1 MTRTEI
7 DDWLKERNITPD
19 CKLSSGIPKFIK
31 KNMMEDFKRETGSNS
46 DNPTELL
53 YLYLHP
59 GINTKCPVCGN
70 DLPFQNFFN
79 GYRKACCQKCSSI
92 LTVQKGKQTLLE
104 KYGVENAMQVQEFKD
119 KCFEDVDYNAR
130 HQKAVETNLKKYGVD
145 NPMKVEEFKN
155 KLRDTSIEKYGVDNP
170 SQSNEVHQKMIN
182 TNLERY
188 GTEYVGQNPEIK
200 EKMLNTK
207 KVKKEERLKNLR
219 KEAGLDE

>member
-1 MTRTEI
+1 MTKNEI
-7 DDWLKERNITPD
+7 DTWLKERNITSD
-19 CKLSSGIPKFIK
+19 CKLSSGVPKFIK

-79 GYRKACCQKCSSI
+79 GYRKACCRKCSSI

-119 KCFEDVDYNAR
+119 KCFEGVDYNAR
-130 HQKAVETNLKKYGVD
+130 HQKAVETNLEKYGVD

-170 SQSNEVHQKMIN
+170 SQSNEVHQKMVN

-188 GTEYVGQNPEIK
+188 GTEYVGQNSKIK

-207 KVKKEERLKNLR
+207 RIKREERLKNLR
-219 KEAGLDE
+219 KEAGLNE